1 MQKNNTKA
9 GYLTSAGIIAALYV
23 VLTMISTMMGLS
35 SGAVQV
41 RLSEALCV
49 LPCFTSAAV
58 PGLFVGC
65 LISNLLSGCV
75 IWDVV
80 FGSLATLIGA
90 VGTRFLRKKRI
101 LATASPIIVN
111 AAVIPVVLIYAYGVE
126 NGYLMIL
133 LTVTAGELI
142 SCGLLG
148 SVVYNAVNKALFAS
162 KKRK

>member
-35 SGAVQV
+35 SGAIQV
-41 RLSEALCV
+41 RLSESLCV
-49 LPCFTSAAV
+49 LPCFTPAAV
-58 PGLFVGC
+58 PGLCIGC

-75 IWDVV
+75 IWDVF
-80 FGSLATLIGA
+80 FGSLATLVGA
-90 VGTRFLRKKRI
+90 LGTRFLRKKRI
-101 LATASPIIVN
+101 FATASPIIVN
-111 AAVIPVVLIYAYGVE
+111 AAVIPAVLIYAYGVE

-148 SVVYNAVNKALFAS
+148 SVVYNSVNKALFAS